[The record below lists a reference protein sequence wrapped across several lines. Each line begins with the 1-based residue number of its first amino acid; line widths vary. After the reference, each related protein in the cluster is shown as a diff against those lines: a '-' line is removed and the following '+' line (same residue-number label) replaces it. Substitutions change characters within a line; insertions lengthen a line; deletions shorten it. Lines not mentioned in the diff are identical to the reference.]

1 MLVNFFQGLK
11 DGGVPVTPREL
22 LDLLAAMN
30 KQLVFGSI
38 DDFYNLSRAVMVKD
52 EKYYDRFDRA
62 FGLHFRDLE
71 GVDDV
76 IEALI
81 PDDWLRS
88 EFVKQLS
95 EEDKAKIESLGG
107 LEKLIEEFKKRLEEQ
122 EKRHE
127 GGNKWVGTGGTSP
140 FGNDGFHPEGIRV
153 GGQGKNKKAVKVWDR
168 RDFKNLDDSV
178 EIGTRN
184 IKVALRRLRKFAR
197 TGSADEL
204 DLDDTISSTAKNAGL
219 LDIKMVPE
227 RHNAV
232 KVLLFLD
239 VGGSMDPHVKVCEE
253 LFSAARSE
261 FKHLKHFYFHNF
273 LYDNV
278 WENNIRRHNQ
288 RTPLHDVMHKFG
300 HDYKVVIVGD
310 ASMSPYEIVQPGG
323 SVEHWNE
330 EPGAVWLERLR
341 STYEK
346 CVWLNPVPEDEWQY
360 TQSISIANQLMEE
373 KMYPLTLGGLEDAM
387 GFLAK

>member
-1 MLVNFFQGLK
+1 M
-11 DGGVPVTPREL
+11 
-22 LDLLAAMN
+22 
-30 KQLVFGSI
+30 
-38 DDFYNLSRAVMVKD
+38 
-52 EKYYDRFDRA
+52 
-62 FGLHFRDLE
+62 
-71 GVDDV
+71 
-76 IEALI
+76 
-81 PDDWLRS
+81 
-88 EFVKQLS
+88 
-95 EEDKAKIESLGG
+95 
-107 LEKLIEEFKKRLEEQ
+107 
-122 EKRHE
+122 
-127 GGNKWVGTGGTSP
+127 
-140 FGNDGFHPEGIRV
+140 
-153 GGQGKNKKAVKVWDR
+153 
-168 RDFKNLDDSV
+168 
-178 EIGTRN
+178 
-184 IKVALRRLRKFAR
+184 
-197 TGSADEL
+197 
-204 DLDDTISSTAKNAGL
+204 DDTISSTARNAGL

-288 RTPLHDVMHKFG
+288 RTALHDVMHKFG

-330 EPGAVWLERLR
+330 EPGAIWLERLR

-360 TQSISIANQLMEE
+360 TQSISITNQLMEQ